1 MSVLTPAL
9 IERYLQLRGAA
20 VSNAIETFGVRLRNE
35 GFADAT
41 LRCLFGDLPP
51 VVGHA
56 VTVRIR
62 CSAPPPVGHQYRDR
76 TDWWNFI
83 ASVPAPRIVVAQ
95 DIDERPGFGAFVGAV
110 HARIL
115 GALGCVAYVTNGSV
129 RDLDSVHAQGF
140 QFFASGVSISHG
152 FAHIVDFGEPV
163 EVGGLAVASGECLF
177 GDRDGLTSVP
187 AAVVPQIP
195 DAAARMSRQEQKV
208 FDACAAP
215 DFSIEHLRELLG
227 DLE

>member
-1 MSVLTPAL
+1 VSILTAEL
-9 IERYLQLRGAA
+9 IEKYRRLRGAE
-20 VSNAIETFGVRLRNE
+20 VSNAIETFGVRLRSE

-41 LRCLFGDLPP
+41 LRCLFGDLRP

-83 ASVPAPRIVVAQ
+83 VGVPAPRIVVAQ
-95 DIDERPGFGAFVGAV
+95 DVDERPGLGAFVGSV
-110 HARIL
+110 HAGIL
-115 GALGCVAYVTNGSV
+115 NALGCIAFATNGSV
-129 RDLDSVHAQGF
+129 RDLEAVHAAGF
-140 QFFASGVSISHG
+140 QFFASGVSISHA

-163 EVGGLAVASGECLF
+163 EVGGLAVENGTLLF
-177 GDRDGLTSVP
+177 GDRDGLLSLP
-187 AAVVPQIP
+187 DSILAQIP
-195 DAAARMSRQEQKV
+195 EAASRMSLAEQKV
-208 FDACAAP
+208 LDFCAAP

-227 DLE
+227 GLE